1 MSLEANAW
9 MVAVFATNNKLFE
22 TKCDNCFLL
31 APAKDVHRSYH
42 HPRLKTINFI
52 LLRSR
57 CLTKNYCS
65 KECFA
70 ADEAVHAVCCKNK
83 QEVDKR
89 KVKIGGK
96 AKAGVVNANLEA
108 FQVNFQQDI
117 QNSTCSEEACKLM
130 TEALFKIRG
139 LKVKDGKKE
148 EEMPEVD

>member
-1 MSLEANAW
+1 MITASFW
-9 MVAVFATNNKLFE
+9 
-22 TKCDNCFLL
+22 LL
-31 APAKDVHRSYH
+31 LRMCTGHTTILLQR
-42 HPRLKTINFI
+42 KTINFI

-96 AKAGVVNANLEA
+96 AKAGVVNQKLQDLQVSTQQH
-108 FQVNFQQDI
+108 FQNYYDEDAHRLV
-117 QNSTCSEEACKLM
+117 
-130 TEALFKIRG
+130 TETHSKIKG